1 MILLPAS
8 LILTVAITPAFAKG
22 DVPLTVQP
30 SEAKAR
36 TKDWQ
41 SVAVKPTKPRE
52 FIGITH
58 EADPSCLGREPIP
71 RVLTVHGGVH
81 QIERQVRH
89 VKTGQILQLVPVSSS
104 QDVQFGY
111 NNSAAR
117 TWGYEHYI
125 AVEPDT
131 LAVYPAEVVRF
142 VQQHSRLDGSRWEEQ
157 AWTFGCMLSDA
168 DHSPRTSVG
177 VASEADFLA
186 EQEDRN
192 HAMADLARIE
202 AARSKQQMERE
213 RPLKSQIGASICK
226 PDRRVL
232 LQGFTEGVSP
242 DNGKIQIR
250 VWRAS
255 YPNNGRPSSLTPSD
269 FQPTVI
275 WDDPDNWMQCEN

>member
-1 MILLPAS
+1 MKRVRGARPATRS
-8 LILTVAITPAFAKG
+8 
-22 DVPLTVQP
+22 
-30 SEAKAR
+30 
-36 TKDWQ
+36 
-41 SVAVKPTKPRE
+41 PR
-52 FIGITH
+52 
-58 EADPSCLGREPIP
+58 DPVP
-71 RVLTVHGGVH
+71 RV
-81 QIERQVRH
+81 ERCPTSWRRCPVY
-89 VKTGQILQLVPVSSS
+89 LVPPPRMSGGTA
-104 QDVQFGY
+104 QFVWRSVP
-111 NNSAAR
+111 N
-117 TWGYEHYI
+117 W
-125 AVEPDT
+125 
-131 LAVYPAEVVRF
+131 LAF
-142 VQQHSRLDGSRWEEQ
+142 S
-157 AWTFGCMLSDA
+157 TDA

-255 YPNNGRPSSLTPSD
+255 YPNNGRPSSLTQATFNLP
-269 FQPTVI
+269 
-275 WDDPDNWMQCEN
+275 